1 MTIRPNRPVH
11 GLAHRQTGLSL
22 VVVLMFLIMLTLVGA
37 TSMQTAGI
45 EERMASNGR
54 DRAIAL
60 EAAEITLRIG
70 EAAVGATSA
79 GNYTTSC
86 NGGLCNA
93 AGVPADPNSY
103 AYWSS
108 TDPQQIK
115 HQVVL
120 RAASG
125 NRLPSNLAYN
135 PGYYAEW
142 LGYQNLGSG
151 LGNRN
156 VIRVT
161 AHAPGRDAN
170 TQVTL
175 QSVVYQN

>member
-1 MTIRPNRPVH
+1 MHICPSRNAR
-11 GLAHRQTGLSL
+11 GLAHRQAGLSL

-70 EAAVGATSA
+70 EAAVASTSA
-79 GNYTTSC
+79 SNYVTSC
-86 NGGLCNA
+86 YAGLCNA
-93 AGVPADPNSY
+93 TGVPADPNSY
-103 AYWSS
+103 AYWAS
-108 TDPQQIK
+108 TNPGQIK

-120 RAASG
+120 ISSTG